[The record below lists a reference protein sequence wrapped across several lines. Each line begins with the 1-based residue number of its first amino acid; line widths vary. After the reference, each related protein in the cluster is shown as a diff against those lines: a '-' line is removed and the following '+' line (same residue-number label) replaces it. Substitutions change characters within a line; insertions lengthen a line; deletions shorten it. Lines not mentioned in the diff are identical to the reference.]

1 MTQILKVNSRTEL
14 LVSQQKSIDE
24 ALKNFKDPR
33 PIWRDIARSC
43 TSILTVLTALQN
55 KYFSSSPTSPSVFA
69 KVLNNRIRHIES
81 VQQTA
86 NVAKQ
91 RNPTNAAGG
100 SDMFDELLFAMAKE
114 QNSQRVWKVDV
125 GRVQR
130 AEIARRNRAKKA
142 GIKPIRGKFSALPDM
157 WHALDV
163 MGGGM
168 GKITVYGKE
177 DGRGRIVDRVVVK
190 DTTSIGFDEEENW
203 YGKVCLIFF
212 FSFCSSVSKWS
223 IWTRDR
229 RCYMWK
235 GIC

>member
-1 MTQILKVNSRTEL
+1 
-14 LVSQQKSIDE
+14 
-24 ALKNFKDPR
+24 
-33 PIWRDIARSC
+33 
-43 TSILTVLTALQN
+43 
-55 KYFSSSPTSPSVFA
+55 
-69 KVLNNRIRHIES
+69 
-81 VQQTA
+81 
-86 NVAKQ
+86 
-91 RNPTNAAGG
+91 
-100 SDMFDELLFAMAKE
+100 MFDELLFAMAKE

-212 FSFCSSVSKWS
+212 LFLLVRLKVVYMDEGQKMLHVERYLLTMMEIGDRKSTDRVLGPQETGRYKVSSFSRIGV
-223 IWTRDR
+223 R
-229 RCYMWK
+229 
-235 GIC
+235 

>member
-1 MTQILKVNSRTEL
+1 
-14 LVSQQKSIDE
+14 
-24 ALKNFKDPR
+24 
-33 PIWRDIARSC
+33 
-43 TSILTVLTALQN
+43 
-55 KYFSSSPTSPSVFA
+55 
-69 KVLNNRIRHIES
+69 
-81 VQQTA
+81 
-86 NVAKQ
+86 
-91 RNPTNAAGG
+91 
-100 SDMFDELLFAMAKE
+100 MFDELLFAMAKE

-212 FSFCSSVSKWS
+212 IFFSLFARPSESGLYG
-223 IWTRDR
+223 R
-229 RCYMWK
+229 RIEDVTC
-235 GIC
+235 

>member
-1 MTQILKVNSRTEL
+1 
-14 LVSQQKSIDE
+14 
-24 ALKNFKDPR
+24 
-33 PIWRDIARSC
+33 
-43 TSILTVLTALQN
+43 
-55 KYFSSSPTSPSVFA
+55 
-69 KVLNNRIRHIES
+69 
-81 VQQTA
+81 
-86 NVAKQ
+86 
-91 RNPTNAAGG
+91 
-100 SDMFDELLFAMAKE
+100 MFDELLFAMAKE

-212 FSFCSSVSKWS
+212 FFLLTSVSKWY

-229 RCYMWK
+229 KCYMWK
-235 GIC
+235 GIY